1 MLEFL
6 ISVLVNIH
14 TLEPTKQ
21 GSSQEPTTQIIK
33 LDSSRPLL
41 QAEAGIVA
49 DLNSGQILY
58 QKNGLEKYPIAS
70 LTKLMTALII
80 IQEHKLNEVVTVPQ
94 LATQVG
100 GSSINLQN
108 QEKITVLNLLK
119 GLLIQ
124 SGNDAAVALAVHNS
138 QSVDKFV
145 EKMNLKANELNLQNT
160 NFANPMGFDDPEN
173 YSTAQDLFTLAKA
186 VYKYPTIQKIVN
198 IKETTI
204 YSTDKESS
212 HLLQTTNL
220 ILDNYLNVGGLKT
233 GTTSQAGGCFIG
245 ITKNEEHPKIAI
257 VLGSNDRFL
266 DTKVM
271 LDWVQNTFKYNNL

>member
-100 GSSINLQN
+100 GSSINLQSK
-108 QEKITVLNLLK
+108 EKITVLNLLK

-145 EKMNLKANELNLQNT
+145 KKMNLKANELNLQNT

-186 VYKYPTIQKIVN
+186 VYQYPTIQKIVN
-198 IKETTI
+198 TKETTI
-204 YSTDKESS
+204 YSTDKASS

>member
-21 GSSQEPTTQIIK
+21 SSSQEPTTQIIK

-124 SGNDAAVALAVHNS
+124 SGNDAAVALAIHNS

-204 YSTDKESS
+204 YSTDKSNS

-245 ITKNEEHPKIAI
+245 ITKNEEHPKVAI

>member
-21 GSSQEPTTQIIK
+21 SSSQEPTTQIIK

-145 EKMNLKANELNLQNT
+145 KKMNLKANELNLQNT

-204 YSTDKESS
+204 YSTDKSNS

>member
-1 MLEFL
+1 MLEFI

-21 GSSQEPTTQIIK
+21 SSSQEPTTQIIK

-80 IQEHKLNEVVTVPQ
+80 IQEHELDEVVTIPQ

-138 QSVDKFV
+138 QSVGKFV

-198 IKETTI
+198 TKETTI
-204 YSTDKESS
+204 YSTDKASS